1 MQRGSRSS
9 INYFLRRQL
18 FLVRDMP
25 FPKYMVVGS
34 SFALGD
40 LTMAKWST
48 KDQRQYEHIKESS
61 LERGESEDTAQE
73 IAARTVNK
81 RRREEGRTPNKVTQ
95 GTGNPNLTLK
105 ERTVE
110 ELRNMASKLK
120 IEGRS
125 KMKKA
130 ELLSA
135 ISRKY

>member
-1 MQRGSRSS
+1 
-9 INYFLRRQL
+9 
-18 FLVRDMP
+18 
-25 FPKYMVVGS
+25 
-34 SFALGD
+34 
-40 LTMAKWST
+40 MAKWT
-48 KDQRQYEHIKESS
+48 KKDQRQYEHVKEST
-61 LERGESEDTAQE
+61 LDRGESEDAAQE

-81 RRREEGRTPNKVTQ
+81 RRQEEGRTPNKTTQ
-95 GTGNPNLTLK
+95 GTGNPNLTLR

-130 ELLSA
+130 DLVNA